1 MSTLTSLTPST
12 DDDKALQKSLET
24 GIDKLPSLDFS
35 GKRSTAGS
43 SCTI

>member
-24 GIDKLPSLDFS
+24 GIDKLPSLEVLV
-35 GKRSTAGS
+35 RSS
-43 SCTI
+43 PPSRC